1 MTRSKETMPQKLT
14 VVTCLCK
21 YDNDVNVILMETSGD
36 STCHGAVH
44 GVKGGDGIHWN
55 NVEYVCFFIP
65 SLLGDSEQETSMAYC
80 PECTLLAF
88 NFGFKF
94 DSEALLSRKSV
105 LLMSVAYYR
114 R

>member
-1 MTRSKETMPQKLT
+1 MPQKLT

-21 YDNDVNVILMETSGD
+21 YDNDVNVVLINKFLRLIFAGFKHVSQALSPFLLTD
-36 STCHGAVH
+36 F
-44 GVKGGDGIHWN
+44 DGNLSHNKIKT
-55 NVEYVCFFIP
+55 IP
-65 SLLGDSEQETSMAYC
+65 PSVGNQQETSMAYC